1 MKRGQRPL
9 FLWAIDQIAIAMN
22 DGKLY
27 IFANE
32 GANRSIKVKRKIV
45 RPLSSISLALGLGAI
60 LGVTA
65 SAAAVAEALSEK
77 ELAAIVTIILGGADT
92 ETDSDGDGIPDIE
105 DAFPDNPKENKDSDR
120 DGVGDNSDVFP
131 YDATKSNSVVI
142 NFAGGNVSS
151 IALNT
156 DAVSLGAGNAR
167 LYGALEADE
176 TGDNTNIIAYDENG
190 NEVED
195 AVETSNTLFVA
206 ESVLSPDG
214 ETLFLLT
221 SPHMQRALNL
231 PPEVCSLYRV
241 TLASEAVECLIAAA
255 GDVQPKILNSRAIYS
270 ASRKGVDFRADGA
283 AVLYALNYERE
294 LPDGI
299 GGGTQSGYAWY
310 MSPDGE
316 LTGIDPTENFF
327 IWDAL
332 WLDDTRIAL
341 LEWEY
346 FELGGDEQYWRIY
359 DTATQSNAPGSP
371 INANDSS
378 SAARGPLGLL
388 VPGEVITKSNLSGL
402 SRDGEERVIE
412 DSRGNF
418 FGLAGGY
425 FRQID
430 RDGASYTGLEIEAVQ
445 EGADS
450 PNWDKQSG
458 TGTDVKYSQVSSD
471 DTFFAHTKGLLPRT
485 PITSIEGQNWES
497 GSLEIEY
504 DNGNV
509 TINFGS
515 SATNDWWG
523 VFAQEPVNEDI
534 TVNYQVATGEG
545 VTAPAPDT
553 AVDCDDPNWPSE
565 QQIHDA
571 AARFTFLPEAS
582 CGYFHWNLGT
592 FLPNDEIR
600 VRVNGGE
607 PLPENMVVGLS
618 QGDEVTV
625 EYSGNW
631 RDDGTNGEEAPQ
643 ITAYFHSQAA
653 NEPPTDSFEVGYSL
667 MFTAATPVES
677 RALVIPANAINAWLA
692 YDGAEPPSCYA
703 NMETCL
709 TWANPEPFEE
719 GFCLH
724 KYGTDPSQDRCVQFN
739 QADEAKF
746 AYKVLRTDMESQRQ
760 KRFDDAE
767 VYPNQS
773 GNAFPGV
780 QTIAL
785 IDGRVQA
792 YFKDSRDHKYYL
804 AVADANSFWANG
816 ESALLFASAQN
827 GSGDNVIITEAT
839 SLTLPSPLAL
849 DGVAV
854 SAEQDGGNVTVS
866 ITLPDITET
875 QGYEFNLFADTP
887 VVRVSPLN
895 SSAVLTQA
903 TAPVVSAPDTLTVQ
917 YSAED
922 MVSGDIY
929 VAEMP
934 NYFLVNGSVR
944 RRTPGSQL
952 LFVAP

>member
-1 MKRGQRPL
+1 MNNPKVMLRYLLPATLSL
-9 FLWAIDQIAIAMN
+9 FAFLGITA
-22 DGKLY
+22 
-27 IFANE
+27 
-32 GANRSIKVKRKIV
+32 SIVAVAKDLTKEE
-45 RPLSSISLALGLGAI
+45 LGAI
-60 LGVTA
+60 V
-65 SAAAVAEALSEK
+65 
-77 ELAAIVTIILGGADT
+77 IVILGGPDLEA
-92 ETDSDGDGIPDIE
+92 DSDGDGIPDVE

-131 YDATKSNSVVI
+131 HDATKSNSVVI
-142 NFAGGNVSS
+142 NFSGGNVSS

-167 LYGALEADE
+167 LDGELTANES
-176 TGDNTNIIAYDENG
+176 GDNTNVIAYDENG

-195 AVETSNTLFVA
+195 AVETSDTLFVA

-221 SPHMQRALNL
+221 SPHMQRALDL

-241 TLASEAVECLIAAA
+241 TLASEAVDCLIAAA

-332 WLDDTRIAL
+332 WLDDTQIAL

-346 FELGGDEQYWRIY
+346 FELGGDERYWRIY

-371 INANDSS
+371 IDANNSS

-388 VPGEVITKSNLSGL
+388 VPGEVITKSNLSAL

-418 FGLAGGY
+418 FGLGGGY

-430 RDGASYTGLEIEAVQ
+430 SDGASYTGLEIEATQ
-445 EGADS
+445 PGAKD
-450 PNWDKQSG
+450 PNWYKQSG

-497 GSLEIEY
+497 GSLLEIEY
-504 DNGNV
+504 DDGNV
-509 TINFGS
+509 TINFGT
-515 SATNDWWG
+515 SATDDWWG
-523 VFAQEPVNEDI
+523 VFAQEPVSEDI

-545 VTAPAPDT
+545 VTAPAP
-553 AVDCDDPNWPSE
+553 
-565 QQIHDA
+565 
-571 AARFTFLPEAS
+571 
-582 CGYFHWNLGT
+582 
-592 FLPNDEIR
+592 
-600 VRVNGGE
+600 
-607 PLPENMVVGLS
+607 
-618 QGDEVTV
+618 
-625 EYSGNW
+625 
-631 RDDGTNGEEAPQ
+631 
-643 ITAYFHSQAA
+643 
-653 NEPPTDSFEVGYSL
+653 
-667 MFTAATPVES
+667 VES
-677 RALVIPANAINAWLA
+677 RTLVIPANAINAWLA
-692 YDGAEPPSCYA
+692 YDGEEPPSCYV

-887 VVRVSPLN
+887 VIRVSPLN
-895 SSAVLTQA
+895 SNAVLTQTTEPA
-903 TAPVVSAPDTLTVQ
+903 VSAPGTLTVQ
-917 YSAED
+917 YSADD

>member
-1 MKRGQRPL
+1 MVLRRLLPIIL
-9 FLWAIDQIAIAMN
+9 SLCAFLGI
-22 DGKLY
+22 
-27 IFANE
+27 
-32 GANRSIKVKRKIV
+32 
-45 RPLSSISLALGLGAI
+45 
-60 LGVTA
+60 TA
-65 SAAAVAEALSEK
+65 SIVTIAAELSER
-77 ELAAIVTIILGGADT
+77 ELAAVVLVILGGADL
-92 ETDSDGDGIPDIE
+92 ETDSDSDGIPDIE

-142 NFAGGNVSS
+142 NFDGGNVSS

-167 LYGALEADE
+167 LDGALNAGDSA
-176 TGDNTNIIAYDENG
+176 DNTNIIAYDESG

-195 AVETSNTLFVA
+195 AIETSDTLFVA

-221 SPHMQRALNL
+221 SPHMQGALDL

-241 TLASEAVECLIAAA
+241 TLASEAVDCLIAAA

-332 WLDDTRIAL
+332 WLDDTKIAL

-346 FELGGDEQYWRIY
+346 FELGGDEQYWRIF
-359 DTATQSNAPGSP
+359 DTTTLSDAPESP
-371 INANDSS
+371 VTANDTS
-378 SAARGPLGLL
+378 SAARGPLGLM
-388 VPGEVITKSNLSGL
+388 VPGEVVTKTNLAVL
-402 SRDGEERVIE
+402 DRDSEERVIE
-412 DSRGNF
+412 DNRGNF
-418 FGLAGGY
+418 FGLGGGY

-430 RDGASYTGLEIEAVQ
+430 TDGTGYTGLEIEAVQ
-445 EGADS
+445 TGADD
-450 PNWDKQSG
+450 PNWYKQSG

-497 GSLEIEY
+497 GPLEVTY
-504 DNGNV
+504 DEGNV
-509 TINFGS
+509 TVNFGY
-515 SATNDWWG
+515 SATDTWWG
-523 VFAQEPVNEDI
+523 VFTEEPVEDDVVI
-534 TVNYQVATGEG
+534 NYQVSTGEDSYEDR
-545 VTAPAPDT
+545 TLTMPAD
-553 AVDCDDPNWPSE
+553 
-565 QQIHDA
+565 
-571 AARFTFLPEAS
+571 
-582 CGYFHWNLGT
+582 
-592 FLPNDEIR
+592 
-600 VRVNGGE
+600 
-607 PLPENMVVGLS
+607 
-618 QGDEVTV
+618 
-625 EYSGNW
+625 
-631 RDDGTNGEEAPQ
+631 
-643 ITAYFHSQAA
+643 
-653 NEPPTDSFEVGYSL
+653 
-667 MFTAATPVES
+667 
-677 RALVIPANAINAWLA
+677 AINAWLA
-692 YDGAEPPSCYA
+692 YDGEEPPRCYA
-703 NMETCL
+703 SMETCL

-739 QADEAKF
+739 QSNNSNL

-760 KRFDDAE
+760 KRFDDAV
-767 VYPNQS
+767 VYPDQS

-785 IDGRVQA
+785 IDGRVQT
-792 YFKDSRDHKYYL
+792 YFKDSRDHRYYL
-804 AVADANSFWANG
+804 AVADANSFWATG
-816 ESALLFASAQN
+816 EAALLFASAQN

-849 DGVAV
+849 DGVTV
-854 SAEQDGGNVTVS
+854 TAEQDGGDVKVS
-866 ITLPDITET
+866 ITLPGITQT

-887 VVRVSPLN
+887 VVTVSPLS
-895 SSAVLTQA
+895 SSAVLTQNA
-903 TAPVVSAPDTLTVQ
+903 EPVMSASGTLTVE
-917 YSAED
+917 YSADD

-934 NYFLVNGSVR
+934 NYFLINGSVR

>member
-1 MKRGQRPL
+1 MLRYLLPAILSL
-9 FLWAIDQIAIAMN
+9 FAFLGITA
-22 DGKLY
+22 
-27 IFANE
+27 
-32 GANRSIKVKRKIV
+32 SIVAVAKDLTKEE
-45 RPLSSISLALGLGAI
+45 LGAI
-60 LGVTA
+60 V
-65 SAAAVAEALSEK
+65 
-77 ELAAIVTIILGGADT
+77 IVILGGPDLEA
-92 ETDSDGDGIPDIE
+92 DSDGDGIPDVE

-131 YDATKSNSVVI
+131 HDATKSNSVVI
-142 NFAGGNVSS
+142 NFSGGNVSS

-167 LYGALEADE
+167 LDGELTANES
-176 TGDNTNIIAYDENG
+176 GDNTNVIAYDENG

-195 AVETSNTLFVA
+195 AVETSDTLFVA

-221 SPHMQRALNL
+221 SPHMQRALDL

-241 TLASEAVECLIAAA
+241 TLASEAVDCLIAAA

-332 WLDDTRIAL
+332 WLDDTQIAL

-346 FELGGDEQYWRIY
+346 FELGGDERYWRIY

-371 INANDSS
+371 IDANNSS

-388 VPGEVITKSNLSGL
+388 VPGEVITKSNLSAL

-418 FGLAGGY
+418 FGLGGGY

-430 RDGASYTGLEIEAVQ
+430 SDGASYTGLEIEATQ
-445 EGADS
+445 PGAKD
-450 PNWDKQSG
+450 PNWYKQSG

-497 GSLEIEY
+497 GSLLEIEY
-504 DNGNV
+504 DDGNV
-509 TINFGS
+509 TINFGT
-515 SATNDWWG
+515 SATDDWWG
-523 VFAQEPVNEDI
+523 VFAQEPVSEDI

-545 VTAPAPDT
+545 VTAPAP
-553 AVDCDDPNWPSE
+553 
-565 QQIHDA
+565 
-571 AARFTFLPEAS
+571 
-582 CGYFHWNLGT
+582 
-592 FLPNDEIR
+592 
-600 VRVNGGE
+600 
-607 PLPENMVVGLS
+607 
-618 QGDEVTV
+618 
-625 EYSGNW
+625 
-631 RDDGTNGEEAPQ
+631 
-643 ITAYFHSQAA
+643 
-653 NEPPTDSFEVGYSL
+653 
-667 MFTAATPVES
+667 VES
-677 RALVIPANAINAWLA
+677 RTLVIPANAINAWLA
-692 YDGAEPPSCYA
+692 YDGEEPPSCYV

-887 VVRVSPLN
+887 VIRVSPLN
-895 SSAVLTQA
+895 SNAVLTQTTEPA
-903 TAPVVSAPDTLTVQ
+903 VSAPGTLTVQ
-917 YSAED
+917 YSADD

>member
-1 MKRGQRPL
+1 MNNPKVMLRYLLPAILSL
-9 FLWAIDQIAIAMN
+9 FAFLGITA
-22 DGKLY
+22 
-27 IFANE
+27 
-32 GANRSIKVKRKIV
+32 SIVAVAKDLTKEE
-45 RPLSSISLALGLGAI
+45 LGAI
-60 LGVTA
+60 V
-65 SAAAVAEALSEK
+65 
-77 ELAAIVTIILGGADT
+77 IVILGGPDLEA
-92 ETDSDGDGIPDIE
+92 DSDGDGIPDVE

-131 YDATKSNSVVI
+131 HDATKSNSVVI
-142 NFAGGNVSS
+142 NFSGGNVSS

-167 LYGALEADE
+167 LDGELTANES
-176 TGDNTNIIAYDENG
+176 GDNTNVIAYDENG

-195 AVETSNTLFVA
+195 AVETSDTLFVA

-221 SPHMQRALNL
+221 SPHMQRALDL

-241 TLASEAVECLIAAA
+241 TLASEAVDCLIAAA

-332 WLDDTRIAL
+332 WLDDTQIAL

-346 FELGGDEQYWRIY
+346 FELGGDERYWRIY

-371 INANDSS
+371 IDANNSS

-388 VPGEVITKSNLSGL
+388 VPGEVITKSNLSAL

-418 FGLAGGY
+418 FGLGGGY

-430 RDGASYTGLEIEAVQ
+430 SDGASYTGLEIEATQ
-445 EGADS
+445 AGAKD
-450 PNWDKQSG
+450 PNWYKQSG

-497 GSLEIEY
+497 GSLLEIEY
-504 DNGNV
+504 DDGNV
-509 TINFGS
+509 TINFGT
-515 SATNDWWG
+515 SATDDWWG
-523 VFAQEPVNEDI
+523 VFAQEPVSEDI

-545 VTAPAPDT
+545 VTAPAP
-553 AVDCDDPNWPSE
+553 
-565 QQIHDA
+565 
-571 AARFTFLPEAS
+571 
-582 CGYFHWNLGT
+582 
-592 FLPNDEIR
+592 
-600 VRVNGGE
+600 
-607 PLPENMVVGLS
+607 
-618 QGDEVTV
+618 
-625 EYSGNW
+625 
-631 RDDGTNGEEAPQ
+631 
-643 ITAYFHSQAA
+643 
-653 NEPPTDSFEVGYSL
+653 
-667 MFTAATPVES
+667 VES
-677 RALVIPANAINAWLA
+677 RTLVIPANAINAWLA
-692 YDGAEPPSCYA
+692 YDGEEPPSCYV

-887 VVRVSPLN
+887 VIRVSPLN
-895 SSAVLTQA
+895 SNAVLTQTTEPA
-903 TAPVVSAPDTLTVQ
+903 VSAPGTLTVQ
-917 YSAED
+917 YSADD

>member
-1 MKRGQRPL
+1 MADG
-9 FLWAIDQIAIAMN
+9 IAMDN
-22 DGKLY
+22 L
-27 IFANE
+27 
-32 GANRSIKVKRKIV
+32 RSLV
-45 RPLSSISLALGLGAI
+45 RHLLPLALSLLVFLGI
-60 LGVTA
+60 TA
-65 SAAAVAEALSEK
+65 SVVAVAKELTEK
-77 ELAAIVTIILGGADT
+77 ELAAIVVINILGGADL
-92 ETDSDGDGIPDIE
+92 ETDSDGDGIPDSE

-131 YDATKSNSVVI
+131 YDPTKSNSVVI
-142 NFAGGNVSS
+142 NFTVGNVSS

-156 DAVSLGAGNAR
+156 DAVSLGSNNDRPERASDDGEAGEN
-167 LYGALEADE
+167 
-176 TGDNTNIIAYDENG
+176 NNIIAYDEDG

-195 AVETSNTLFVA
+195 AVATSDTLFVA

-221 SPHMQRALNL
+221 SPHMQRALDL
-231 PPEVCSLYRV
+231 PPEVCSLYRI
-241 TLASEAVECLIAAA
+241 TLASESVDCLIAAA

-270 ASRKGVDFRADGA
+270 ASRKGLDFRADGA

-332 WLDDTRIAL
+332 WLDDTQIAL

-371 INANDSS
+371 IDANNSS

-388 VPGEVITKSNLSGL
+388 VPGEVITKSNLSAL

-418 FGLAGGY
+418 FGLGGGY

-445 EGADS
+445 TGAGY
-450 PNWDKQSG
+450 PNWNKQSG

-485 PITSIEGQNWES
+485 PITSIEGQNWE
-497 GSLEIEY
+497 GDPLEIDY
-504 DNGNV
+504 DDGNV
-509 TINFGS
+509 TLNFGL
-515 SATNDWWG
+515 SATSNWWG
-523 VFAQEPVNEDI
+523 VFAQEPVEADVVI
-534 TVNYQVATGEG
+534 SYQVSTGE
-545 VTAPAPDT
+545 
-553 AVDCDDPNWPSE
+553 
-565 QQIHDA
+565 DA
-571 AARFTFLPEAS
+571 FEDRT
-582 CGYFHWNLGT
+582 
-592 FLPNDEIR
+592 
-600 VRVNGGE
+600 
-607 PLPENMVVGLS
+607 LS
-618 QGDEVTV
+618 
-625 EYSGNW
+625 
-631 RDDGTNGEEAPQ
+631 
-643 ITAYFHSQAA
+643 
-653 NEPPTDSFEVGYSL
+653 
-667 MFTAATPVES
+667 
-677 RALVIPANAINAWLA
+677 IPADAINAWLA
-692 YDGAEPPSCYA
+692 YDGEEPPRCLA

-724 KYGTDPSQDRCVQFN
+724 KYGTDSAQDSCVQFN
-739 QADEAKF
+739 QAHDAKF

-760 KRFDDAE
+760 KRFDDAI

-780 QTIAL
+780 QTVAL
-785 IDGRVQA
+785 IDGRLQA

-804 AVADANSFWANG
+804 TVADANSFWENG
-816 ESALLFASAQN
+816 EAALLFASAQN

-839 SLTLPSPLAL
+839 SLTLPTPLAL
-849 DGVAV
+849 DGVTVTA
-854 SAEQDGGNVTVS
+854 AQDGDAVTVS
-866 ITLPDITET
+866 IKLPDITDT

-887 VVRVSPLN
+887 SIEVSPLN
-895 SSAVLTQA
+895 SSVVLTQA
-903 TAPVVSAPDTLTVQ
+903 TEPVISSPGTLTVE
-917 YSAED
+917 YSAD
-922 MVSGDIY
+922 DVVSGNIY

-934 NYFLVNGSVR
+934 DYFLVNGSVR

-952 LFVAP
+952 LFIAP